1 MTAWLLVFVIMLA
14 TLAADVLQT
23 FEMKRH
29 GEVRFGGGQLLRS
42 AGVLGRPLLL
52 LAIFCM
58 AVSFFVFLKL
68 LTIADLSFAVP
79 ATAGNFVLETL
90 VAKAILKER
99 VDARRWAGTLLVAG
113 GVALL
118 AL

>member
-1 MTAWLLVFVIMLA
+1 MAWLLVFVIMLA
-14 TLAADVLQT
+14 TLAADLLQT

-29 GEVRFGGGQLLRS
+29 GEVRFGGAQLLRS
-42 AGVLGRPLLL
+42 AGVLARPPLL

-58 AVSFFVFLKL
+58 AISFFAFLKL

-79 ATAGNFVLETL
+79 ATAGSFVLETL
-90 VAKAILKER
+90 LAKSLLKER
-99 VDARRWAGTLLVAG
+99 VGPRRWAGTLLVAG

>member
-1 MTAWLLVFVIMLA
+1 VIAWLLVFAIMVA
-14 TLAADVLQT
+14 TLTADVLQT

-29 GEVRFGGGQLLRS
+29 GEVRFGGGRLLRS

-79 ATAGNFVLETL
+79 ATAGNFVLETF
-90 VAKAILKER
+90 VAKSILKER